1 MWKTNTTKEHK
12 SISNTLKTLTRE
24 VRSLKNPHKCLKLTT
39 LQDIPWWMSPCPSY
53 IRGTL
58 IGLQE
63 LNNQT
68 NKGGHNFGK
77 ERWWDPGEAG
87 SKV

>member
-1 MWKTNTTKEHK
+1 
-12 SISNTLKTLTRE
+12 
-24 VRSLKNPHKCLKLTT
+24 
-39 LQDIPWWMSPCPSY
+39 MSPCPSY

-68 NKGGHNFGK
+68 NKGGQNFGK